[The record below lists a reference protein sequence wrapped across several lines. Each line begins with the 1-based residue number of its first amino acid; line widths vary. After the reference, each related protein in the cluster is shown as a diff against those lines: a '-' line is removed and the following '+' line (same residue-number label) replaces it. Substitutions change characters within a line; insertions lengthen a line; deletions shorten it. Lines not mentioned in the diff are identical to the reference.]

1 MSLPILSPDI
11 QRIAQEAKADPI
23 RVFTNLAHLI
33 DEDLLRA
40 AFWRTRKDGAPGVDG
55 VTGRRYEQNLDEDL
69 RDLHRRLK
77 EREYHAQPVRRVYI
91 EKEGGKERALGVP
104 AFEDKIVQRAVA
116 MLLEPIYEQDFHPSS
131 YGFRPGKSAHQAL
144 HHLREEGMQGWLN
157 WIVDADIQGFFDQLD
172 RGVLRDLLHR
182 RVKDG
187 GIDRLIGK
195 WLNAGVL
202 EAGELLH
209 PERGTPQGGVL
220 SPLLANVY
228 LHYVLDE
235 WFERD
240 VRPRLKGRALLIRY
254 ADDFIIGC
262 ELEEDARRLM
272 EVLPKRMGK
281 YGLSLHPEK
290 SRLVRFHRMPKDA
303 PADPENGVFDFL
315 GFTHYWG
322 KSHRGYWI
330 IKRRTMSKRQR
341 RALKGLWEW
350 CKTHRHDRVREQ
362 HVSLC
367 RKLRG
372 LYQYYGIR
380 GNSEAL
386 KALYGEVVKMW
397 KNWLGRCSQKSRLTW
412 KDYQRLL
419 ERLPLPEP
427 RIVHWSI

>member
-1 MSLPILSPDI
+1 
-11 QRIAQEAKADPI
+11 
-23 RVFTNLAHLI
+23 
-33 DEDLLRA
+33 
-40 AFWRTRKDGAPGVDG
+40 
-55 VTGRRYEQNLDEDL
+55 
-69 RDLHRRLK
+69 LK

-116 MLLEPIYEQDFHPSS
+116 MLLEPIYEQDFHPCS
-131 YGFRPGKSAHQAL
+131 YGFRPGKSVHQAL

-157 WIVDADIQGFFDQLD
+157 WIVDADIQGFFDRLD
-172 RGVLRDLLHR
+172 HGVLRDLLHR

-272 EVLPKRMGK
+272 EVLPKRLGK

-322 KSHRGYWI
+322 KSHRGYWL

-372 LYQYYGIR
+372 LYQYLWDTGQLGSAEGLIWR
-380 GNSEAL
+380 S
-386 KALYGEVVKMW
+386 GEDVEE
-397 KNWLGRCSQKSRLTW
+397 LAGAT
-412 KDYQRLL
+412 
-419 ERLPLPEP
+419 
-427 RIVHWSI
+427 

>member
-1 MSLPILSPDI
+1 M
-11 QRIAQEAKADPI
+11 
-23 RVFTNLAHLI
+23 
-33 DEDLLRA
+33 
-40 AFWRTRKDGAPGVDG
+40 
-55 VTGRRYEQNLDEDL
+55 
-69 RDLHRRLK
+69 K

-116 MLLEPIYEQDFHPSS
+116 MLLEPIYEQDFHPCS
-131 YGFRPGKSAHQAL
+131 YGFRPGKSVHQAL

-157 WIVDADIQGFFDQLD
+157 WIVDADIQGFFDRLD
-172 RGVLRDLLHR
+172 HGVLRDLLHR

-262 ELEEDARRLM
+262 ELD
-272 EVLPKRMGK
+272 
-281 YGLSLHPEK
+281 
-290 SRLVRFHRMPKDA
+290 
-303 PADPENGVFDFL
+303 
-315 GFTHYWG
+315 
-322 KSHRGYWI
+322 
-330 IKRRTMSKRQR
+330 
-341 RALKGLWEW
+341 
-350 CKTHRHDRVREQ
+350 
-362 HVSLC
+362 
-367 RKLRG
+367 
-372 LYQYYGIR
+372 
-380 GNSEAL
+380 
-386 KALYGEVVKMW
+386 
-397 KNWLGRCSQKSRLTW
+397 WL
-412 KDYQRLL
+412 
-419 ERLPLPEP
+419 
-427 RIVHWSI
+427 

>member
-1 MSLPILSPDI
+1 M
-11 QRIAQEAKADPI
+11 
-23 RVFTNLAHLI
+23 
-33 DEDLLRA
+33 
-40 AFWRTRKDGAPGVDG
+40 
-55 VTGRRYEQNLDEDL
+55 
-69 RDLHRRLK
+69 K

-116 MLLEPIYEQDFHPSS
+116 MLLEPIYEQDFHPCS
-131 YGFRPGKSAHQAL
+131 YGFRPGKSVHQAL

-157 WIVDADIQGFFDQLD
+157 WIVDADIQGFFDRLD
-172 RGVLRDLLHR
+172 HGVLRDLLHR

-272 EVLPKRMGK
+272 EVLPKRLGK

-322 KSHRGYWI
+322 KSLAHQAAHHEQTPAEGAEGTLGVVQDAPPRPGARAARQSVPEATGPVPILMGYGATR
-330 IKRRTMSKRQR
+330 KR
-341 RALKGLWEW
+341 
-350 CKTHRHDRVREQ
+350 
-362 HVSLC
+362 
-367 RKLRG
+367 
-372 LYQYYGIR
+372 
-380 GNSEAL
+380 
-386 KALYGEVVKMW
+386 
-397 KNWLGRCSQKSRLTW
+397 
-412 KDYQRLL
+412 
-419 ERLPLPEP
+419 
-427 RIVHWSI
+427 